1 MWRVSQVH
9 IYILYIP
16 LILVCSL
23 FDSLKA
29 KNVKELLIS
38 ADMVMVY
45 TYDDDYFADKLW
57 LLKNILFVYGLMRN
71 CSLAAPR
78 VYSFSKDSVIFL
90 EDVIKTAS

>member
-1 MWRVSQVH
+1 MKYAINISIQIFIERMSQVH

-16 LILVCSL
+16 LILVFSL

-45 TYDDDYFADKLW
+45 TNDDDYFADKLW
-57 LLKNILFVYGLMRN
+57 L
-71 CSLAAPR
+71 
-78 VYSFSKDSVIFL
+78 
-90 EDVIKTAS
+90 